1 MLSNKHPLTAT
12 HYKSEALCRKEKLR
26 HIISH
31 KYIISPFSICWL
43 YWEFFMFLNYLI
55 RFIFVSIWASYDFGE
70 VKLSI
75 FGFVMALDVSVYF
88 DIFKNFFTG
97 YYDAENNV
105 TVLKPR
111 LIALRYLKF
120 YFWIDI
126 LSTLTPLAYP
136 MKVVLEDSITIDTIC
151 DIACFLG
158 LLMILRLPR
167 WSYAMEMFRQ
177 YVNLSSYLFKAT
189 KSFLA
194 YLMVMCWLF
203 TAIID
208 LHNLVHNHVYDEI
221 IRTLK
226 LRRFFSITLIL
237 LHVSNGADPQR
248 KVIDTIITTFFLC
261 VGFCMQLYLYAQILQ
276 VWNKFSSVRNKNDN
290 LFRQFKEYM
299 NYKGLPIHLR
309 ERVFMYFNFKF
320 QNEYFNESQINR
332 MISENLRQEIL
343 LHVIKEHIQRVDL
356 FNTLPEDVL
365 LKVVSKLRSEIY
377 LPDDTVVEA
386 GTTGNCM
393 FFIYFGT
400 VAVYTPTGREVS
412 IYRNI
417 QGVS

>member
-1 MLSNKHPLTAT
+1 MKLPEHECTLHHKSNDVLKQTIDTGIFITWRRKWHKFIMLSPKHPLTAS
-12 HYKSEALCRKEKLR
+12 HYKSAALCRREEMR
-26 HIISH
+26 HILTH
-31 KYIISPFSICWL
+31 KYIINPFSMCWL
-43 YWEFFMFLNYLI
+43 YWEFFMFFVYLV
-55 RFIFVSIWASYDFGE
+55 RFISVSICVSYNWEETGKEFSVIICIRIGMDLLMYLDMF
-70 VKLSI
+70 KI
-75 FGFVMALDVSVYF
+75 FC
-88 DIFKNFFTG
+88 TG
-97 YYDAENNV
+97 YYDSTNNV

-111 LIALRYLKF
+111 LIAVRYLKF

-261 VGFCMQLYLYAQILQ
+261 VGFCMQLYLYG
-276 VWNKFSSVRNKNDN
+276 K
-290 LFRQFKEYM
+290 
-299 NYKGLPIHLR
+299 
-309 ERVFMYFNFKF
+309 
-320 QNEYFNESQINR
+320 
-332 MISENLRQEIL
+332 
-343 LHVIKEHIQRVDL
+343 
-356 FNTLPEDVL
+356 
-365 LKVVSKLRSEIY
+365 
-377 LPDDTVVEA
+377 
-386 GTTGNCM
+386 
-393 FFIYFGT
+393 
-400 VAVYTPTGREVS
+400 
-412 IYRNI
+412 
-417 QGVS
+417 